1 MVLEFLKSI
10 LVKIN
15 SINNKVA
22 HVMQICFSLLGKMLI
37 PIMKAEQIMSR
48 RFHQEQD
55 GTIFCSIMWQ
65 RQNSM
70 TPKQGARLRIEN
82 LATKLVTSKDYTFEE
97 NDVTTSYLKLN
108 LEKGDYILRLE
119 NISGRGIKAIN
130 MVTSMKGA

>member
-1 MVLEFLKSI
+1 
-10 LVKIN
+10 
-15 SINNKVA
+15 
-22 HVMQICFSLLGKMLI
+22 MLI

-48 RFHQEQD
+48 HFHQEQD

-70 TPKQGARLRIEN
+70 TPKQGALLRIQN
-82 LATKLVTSKDYTFEE
+82 LTTNTSIDYPFEE

>member
-1 MVLEFLKSI
+1 
-10 LVKIN
+10 
-15 SINNKVA
+15 
-22 HVMQICFSLLGKMLI
+22 MLI
-37 PIMKAEQIMSR
+37 PIMKAEQIISR

-70 TPKQGARLRIEN
+70 TPKQGALLRIYSFT
-82 LATKLVTSKDYTFEE
+82 TKFATSKDYPFEE

-108 LEKGDYILRLE
+108 LEKGDYVLTLR

-130 MVTSMKGA
+130 FMTSMKGA